1 MTEKNKE
8 NMIPCINEER
18 FKIIES
24 RVGTLEEI
32 KQSLKNIEIALIGSD
47 KLGVPGVI
55 KTVDKHSKSLL
66 ILQRITYIVYGI
78 GLGLGI
84 VWAILKEII

>member
-8 NMIPCINEER
+8 MTPCLNEER
-18 FKIIES
+18 LKMIES
-24 RVGTLEEI
+24 RIGTLEDI

-47 KLGVPGVI
+47 TLGVPGVI

-66 ILQRITYIVYGI
+66 VLQRITYIVYGI
-78 GLGLGI
+78 GLGLGL

>member
-1 MTEKNKE
+1 MAEKNKE
-8 NMIPCINEER
+8 MIPCMNEER
-18 FKIIES
+18 LKMIES
-24 RVGTLEEI
+24 RVNTLEDI

-47 KLGVPGVI
+47 VLGVPGVI

-66 ILQRITYIVYGI
+66 VLQRITYIVYGI
-78 GLGLGI
+78 GLGLGL